1 MQHAHTVAGGVQRSA
16 GIGHTV
22 RATHELL
29 DEAINLAR
37 GLAGTLVMADPSRW
51 AVAVALTSAR
61 ALVCNLDTGA
71 TSFAG
76 VGVGLAVHAT
86 HGVEDLGTE
95 AELTALLHARGKLGF
110 GALRAGQRVIALLDT
125 APQELPGVEL
135 AALLTGRLR
144 LALLLHTDPEHRTR
158 ALGAGDTR
166 VTLFNAVPPKGP
178 GMASSAPLAVGI
190 ALAVLLA
197 AGNKDR
203 ARPLGADL
211 GILTTLDTALEAL
224 LGLLAAAVLT
234 ARTQLTDRWSES
246 RDYGLGA
253 AVRGKKIAKID

>member
-1 MQHAHTVAGGVQRSA
+1 MQDAHTVTGGVHRSA

-22 RATHELL
+22 RAAHELL
-29 DEAINLAR
+29 DEARNLAR
-37 GLAGTLVMADPSRW
+37 GLAGALVTADPSRR
-51 AVAVALTSAR
+51 AVTVTLTIAR
-61 ALVCNLDTGA
+61 ALVCDLDTDA
-71 TSFAG
+71 TGLAG
-76 VGVGLAVHAT
+76 VGVGLAVHAA
-86 HGVEDLGTE
+86 HGSKDLGTE
-95 AELTALLHARGKLGF
+95 AELTALLYARGKLGF
-110 GALRAGQRVIALLDT
+110 GALRAGQRVISLLDT

-144 LALLLHTDPEHRTR
+144 LAPLLHTDPEHRAC

-178 GMASSAPLAVGI
+178 GMGSAAPLAVGI

-253 AVRGKKIAKID
+253 AVRGEKDR